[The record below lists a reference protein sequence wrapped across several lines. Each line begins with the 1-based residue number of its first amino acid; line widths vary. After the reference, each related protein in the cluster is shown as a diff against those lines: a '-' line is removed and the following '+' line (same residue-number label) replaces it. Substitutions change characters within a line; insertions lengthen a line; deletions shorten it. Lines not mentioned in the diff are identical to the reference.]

1 MTRAHI
7 VETVEE
13 YNAEGKLI
21 RKTTTETTEESD
33 AKDHWY
39 PYAIPTI
46 PNDNGATPWWATY
59 PPNLWQPTVTVSN
72 NNGNVPT
79 IAVCSSQSNADTQD
93 VGVKQ

>member
-1 MTRAHI
+1 MTKTHI

-39 PYAIPTI
+39 PYTVPYFTPSDKWTVVESPAETRIPKVTCVGNGTADSVL
-46 PNDNGATPWWATY
+46 PNTTTY
-59 PPNLWQPTVTVSN
+59 
-72 NNGNVPT
+72 
-79 IAVCSSQSNADTQD
+79 SS
-93 VGVKQ
+93 